1 MYMGKSKVI
10 YNGET
15 LIDLTNDDVKADK
28 LLKGIKA
35 HDSNGDPITGTCEY
49 DVKSDG
55 LTAIAAEI
63 LSGKTAAVGGQIL
76 TGTMPNKGAVTGTIA
91 SKDGEY
97 TIPAGYHDGS
107 GKVSI
112 EATEKK
118 KLIPEN
124 IREGVTILDV
134 EGMMSGNEDSKPQ
147 SREVAA
153 PLNEDLTVLPEE
165 GYNCLSQVVVKK
177 VPYQEIDNT
186 ADGKGI
192 TVMIG

>member
-1 MYMGKSKVI
+1 MGNSKVI
-10 YNGET
+10 YGGRT

-35 HDSNGDPITGTCEY
+35 HDSNGDNIVGTCEY
-49 DVKSDG
+49 DVKSEG
-55 LTAIAAEI
+55 LTISSKE
-63 LSGKTAAVGGQIL
+63 
-76 TGTMPNKGAVTGTIA
+76 GTFK
-91 SKDGEY
+91 
-97 TIPAGYHDGS
+97 IPPGYHDGS
-107 GKVSI
+107 GEVGLD
-112 EATEKK
+112 ETEKQ
-118 KLIPEN
+118 KLIAEN
-124 IREGVTILDV
+124 IREGITVLGV
-134 EGMMSGNEDSKPQ
+134 EGTMSGNEDSKPQ

-177 VPYQEIDNT
+177 GPYQEIDNT

>member
-1 MYMGKSKVI
+1 MGNSKII
-10 YNGET
+10 YGGRT

-35 HDSNGDPITGTCEY
+35 HDSNGDQITGTCEY
-49 DVKSDG
+49 DVKSEG

-63 LSGKTAAVGGQIL
+63 LDKKTAAVGGVVI
-76 TGTMPNKGAVTGTIA
+76 TGTMPNRGAVTGTI
-91 SKDGEY
+91 STKDGTY
-97 TIPAGYHDGS
+97 TVPQGYHDGS
-107 GKVSI
+107 GKVGLD
-112 EATEKK
+112 ANEKA
-118 KLIPEN
+118 KLISEN
-124 IREGVTILDV
+124 IREGINILGV
-134 EGMMSGNEDSKPQ
+134 AGSMSGSEDAKPQ

-153 PLNEDLTVLPEE
+153 PLEEDLTVLPEE
-165 GYNCLSQVVVKK
+165 GYNYLSQVVVKK

>member
-1 MYMGKSKVI
+1 MGNSKVI
-10 YNGET
+10 YGGNV

-35 HDSNGDPITGTCEY
+35 HDSNGDQIVGTSEY
-49 DVKSDG
+49 DVKSEG

-63 LSGKTAAVGGQIL
+63 LAGKTAAVGGSVL
-76 TGTMPNKGAVTGTIA
+76 TGTMPNRGAVNGSIA
-91 SKDGEY
+91 AKEEKF

-107 GKVSI
+107 GQVGI
-112 EATEKK
+112 DETEKE
-118 KLIPEN
+118 KLIAVN
-124 IREGVTILDV
+124 IREGITLLGVT
-134 EGMMSGNEDSKPQ
+134 GSMSGNEDSKPQ
-147 SREVAA
+147 SREVEA

-192 TVMIG
+192 TVKIG

>member
-1 MYMGKSKVI
+1 MGTSKVI
-10 YNGET
+10 YGGRT

-35 HDSNGDPITGTCEY
+35 HDSNGDPVVGTCEY

-55 LTAIAAEI
+55 LTATAAEI
-63 LSGKTAAVGGQIL
+63 LSGKTAAVGGEVL
-76 TGTMPNKGAVTGTIA
+76 TGTMPNNGAVNGTIA
-91 SKDGEY
+91 EKEGKF

-107 GKVSI
+107 GQI
-112 EATEKK
+112 GLDETEKS
-118 KLIPEN
+118 KLSPEN
-124 IREGVTILDV
+124 IREGITLFGVP
-134 EGMMSGNEDSKPQ
+134 GSMSGNEDSKPQ
-147 SREVAA
+147 SREVEA
-153 PLNEDLTVLPEE
+153 PLDADLTVLPEE

-192 TVMIG
+192 TVKIG